1 MSFQR
6 FGGAAIRTNAKGV
19 VAVDLHQVGGLVK
32 DVGDGLIV
40 QAEVPERNCNLC
52 ARFVRGLWFGGMLYS
67 RMGVLMCPKASTVP
81 VRPARNI
88 LGSLRVPGDKSISH
102 RYAMLAALAPGHSR
116 FDNFAPGADCA
127 STLGCVRALG
137 CKVERDEKGVVAI
150 DGLGAPLRAPAA
162 PLDCG
167 NSGSTMRMLSGI
179 LAGQPFTSE
188 LIGDESLSRRP
199 MKRVMEPLTQM
210 GASIHGAEGDRA
222 PLHINGAKL
231 HGIDYAPPVASAQVK
246 TSVLFAGLLAEGKTT
261 VAEPARTRDHGE
273 LALRAFGAEVQRT
286 QNAVSIVGGQTLHPL
301 EALVP
306 GDISSA
312 AFFLCAAAIFP
323 ESNLVIDGVLL
334 NPTRSALLDVLAA
347 MGSRISMVRVEE
359 SHGELVGTIALV
371 PGQGRH
377 VSIEGSLTALLIDE
391 LPVLAAI
398 APFTAGG
405 LEVCDAGE
413 LRVKESDRLSAVT
426 RNLQAM
432 GAQVEQADD
441 GWRIPGGQHLHGAE
455 IESYHDHRIAMA
467 FAVAAL
473 RADGESLVHHADCVA
488 ISYPSFFE
496 DLEGLVER

>member
-1 MSFQR
+1 MPQNKS
-6 FGGAAIRTNAKGV
+6 V
-19 VAVDLHQVGGLVK
+19 
-32 DVGDGLIV
+32 LI
-40 QAEVPERNCNLC
+40 
-52 ARFVRGLWFGGMLYS
+52 
-67 RMGVLMCPKASTVP
+67 K
-81 VRPARNI
+81 PARNI

-102 RYAMLAALAPGHSR
+102 RYAMLAALAPGRSR

-137 CKVERDEKGVVAI
+137 CNVERDEKGTVVI
-150 DGLGAPLRAPAA
+150 DGLGTQLRVPAA

-179 LAGQPFTSE
+179 LAAQPFSSE

-199 MKRVMEPLTQM
+199 MKRVIEPLTQM
-210 GASIHGAEGDRA
+210 GADIHATNGDRA
-222 PLHINGAKL
+222 PLRMNGAKL

-273 LALRAFGAEVQRT
+273 LALRAFGAEVERT
-286 QNAVSIVGGQTLHPL
+286 QNAVSIFGGQALHPL
-301 EALVP
+301 EAFVP

-312 AFFLCAAAIFP
+312 AFFLCAATIFP

-359 SHGELVGTIALV
+359 SHGELVGTITLA

-377 VSIEGSLTALLIDE
+377 VKIEKSLTALLIDE

-405 LEVCDAGE
+405 LEVRDAGE

-426 RNLQAM
+426 RNLQTM
-432 GAQVEQADD
+432 GAQVEQTDD
-441 GWRIPGGQHLHGAE
+441 GWRIPGGQRLHGAE
-455 IESYHDHRIAMA
+455 IESYDDHRIAMA

-473 RADGESLVHHADCVA
+473 RAEGETLIRNAECVA